1 MTESTADEII
11 QLHLT
16 HSYKIEISR
25 HPRVSSYLARGYSI
39 INLQRISDRDVLV
52 TLGGKTSQPTE
63 QGEA

>member
-1 MTESTADEII
+1 VTEPTTAEII

-25 HPRVSSYLARGYSI
+25 HPQVNSYLARGYNI

-52 TLGGKTSQPTE
+52 TLRCRMTQSAANPTT
-63 QGEA
+63 